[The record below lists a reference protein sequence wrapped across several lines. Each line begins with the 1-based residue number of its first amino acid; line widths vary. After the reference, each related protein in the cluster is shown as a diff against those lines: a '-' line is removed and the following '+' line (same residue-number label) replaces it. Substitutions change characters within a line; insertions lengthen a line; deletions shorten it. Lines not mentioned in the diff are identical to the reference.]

1 MIDYL
6 IKSPYPHGQGEQIKN
21 LMLNLRPTL
30 GYNYSKT
37 HSKQ

>member
-1 MIDYL
+1 MIDWR

-37 HSKQ
+37 HF